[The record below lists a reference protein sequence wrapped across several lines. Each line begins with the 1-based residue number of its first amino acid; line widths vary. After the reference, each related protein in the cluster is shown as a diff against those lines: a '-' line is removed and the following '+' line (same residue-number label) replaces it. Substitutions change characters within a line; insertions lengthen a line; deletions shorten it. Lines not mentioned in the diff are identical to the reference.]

1 VESVCNSKMATQKK
15 EGPVKCTWTLKDHNS
30 LTDPHPHVNLQ
41 KEPHILSS
49 ILDHIDNTPM
59 VRIHKIAQK
68 ADLKCELLA
77 KCEFFNAGGSLKDR
91 IGKRMIEDA
100 EKSGRLKKGDTI
112 IEATSGNTGIG
123 IAITAAVKGYR
134 VIITLPEKMS
144 DEKVNVLRALGAEI
158 IRTPT
163 EAAWDAPESH
173 ISVAKRLNAE
183 IPNSHILNQ
192 YNNPSNPL
200 AHYDATA
207 QEIWDQCDGKIDMVV
222 ISAGTGGTVTGVA
235 RKLKELDPK
244 IIIVG
249 VDPLGSILAEPSSL
263 NTSTSSYKVEGIG
276 YDFIPKV
283 LDRSLVDFWIKT
295 QDKESFIMARRLIK
309 EEGLLV
315 GGSSGSVM
323 HAALQAAKQLKEGQR
338 CVVILPD
345 SVRNYMSKFLNDDW
359 MLAND
364 FLDDSMKQK
373 RQNEEDKWKN
383 ATIKELNL
391 PEAITIL
398 PTTKCI
404 DAVNILE
411 QHGFDQLPVITE
423 NKKPIGLVTLGNL
436 LSRITKKRVTPED
449 PVSKVMF
456 NFARGKKPYV
466 NITPDTKLADLQ
478 KFFEHHSSAF
488 VTTGQGDDLV
498 VKSVVTKIDLLHYLM
513 KKSNDS

>member
-1 VESVCNSKMATQKK
+1 
-15 EGPVKCTWTLKDHNS
+15 
-30 LTDPHPHVNLQ
+30 
-41 KEPHILSS
+41 
-49 ILDHIDNTPM
+49 
-59 VRIHKIAQK
+59 
-68 ADLKCELLA
+68 
-77 KCEFFNAGGSLKDR
+77 
-91 IGKRMIEDA
+91 
-100 EKSGRLKKGDTI
+100 
-112 IEATSGNTGIG
+112 
-123 IAITAAVKGYR
+123 
-134 VIITLPEKMS
+134 
-144 DEKVNVLRALGAEI
+144 
-158 IRTPT
+158 
-163 EAAWDAPESH
+163 
-173 ISVAKRLNAE
+173 
-183 IPNSHILNQ
+183 
-192 YNNPSNPL
+192 L
-200 AHYDATA
+200 AHYDLTA
-207 QEIWDQCDGKIDMVV
+207 EEIWDQCDGKIDMVV
-222 ISAGTGGTVTGVA
+222 ISAGTGGTITGVA
-235 RKLKELDPK
+235 RKLKELNPK
-244 IIIVG
+244 ILVVG

-364 FLDDSMKQK
+364 FLDDSMKQE

-391 PEAITIL
+391 PDAITIL

-404 DAVNILE
+404 DAVHILE
-411 QHGFDQLPVITE
+411 QHGFDQVPVITE
-423 NKKPIGLVTLGNL
+423 NNKVTGLVTLGNL

-456 NFARGKKPYV
+456 AFARGKKPYV

-488 VTTGQGDDLV
+488 VTTGQGV

-513 KKSNDS
+513 KEGK